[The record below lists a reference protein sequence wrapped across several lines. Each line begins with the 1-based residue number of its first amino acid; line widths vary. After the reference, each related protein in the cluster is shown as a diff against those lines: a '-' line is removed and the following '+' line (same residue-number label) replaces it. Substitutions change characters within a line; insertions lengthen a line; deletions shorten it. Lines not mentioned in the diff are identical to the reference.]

1 MPGWAVVAILLY
13 SASAAADSSS
23 DAAKRAV
30 ALFEEGRALAAQ
42 GKDAEACDRFLQSFE
57 LEPALGTELNLADCL
72 QRQGYLRRAWGYY
85 DHVARVAKREGDV
98 LRAKFAR
105 ERAEAIV
112 PQLATVVIN
121 LADPEV
127 AVTVN
132 ERDIAGEG
140 VTRRELVDPGE
151 IEVAASAPGRKKFS
165 TKLTVIKGKTAEV
178 SVPALAATKMIV
190 GAAPSTRRKRS
201 WVYASAAI
209 AGLAVVDLGFA
220 AVATNTV
227 LVRQDEFEEY
237 NCGLA
242 LGYEGDIGDDC
253 RRRLHALHQWQGRAI
268 WSTLLGVGLAGTA
281 TFIYLMAPN
290 ERLTVAP
297 VAGTK
302 QIGLALSGSF

>member
-1 MPGWAVVAILLY
+1 MPRWAVVAILLY
-13 SASAAADSSS
+13 SASAVAD

-30 ALFEEGRALAAQ
+30 ALFEEGRSLAAQ
-42 GKDAEACDRFLQSFE
+42 GKDAEACDRFVQSFE

-105 ERAEAIV
+105 ERAEALV
-112 PQLATVVIN
+112 PQLATLVIS

-132 ERDIAGEG
+132 EREIAGEG
-140 VTRRELVDPGE
+140 ATRRELVDPGE

-165 TKLTVIKGKTAEV
+165 TKLTVTKGKSAEV
-178 SVPALAATKMIV
+178 SVPALAATKMMV
-190 GAAPSTRRKRS
+190 GAAASPRRKRG
-201 WVYASAAI
+201 WVYASAAL

-227 LVRQDEFEEY
+227 LVRQEEFEDY
-237 NCGLA
+237 NCSEI
-242 LGYEGDIGDDC
+242 LGNSNTPGEDC
-253 RRRLHALHQWQGRAI
+253 RRRLHTLHQWQGRAI

-281 TFIYLMAPN
+281 TLIYLIAPS
-290 ERLTVAP
+290 ERVTVAP

-302 QIGLALSGSF
+302 QVGLAIVGSF